1 MLHSENGAFR
11 EPAVN
16 RVLPSRIDEA
26 ELKERDEFLLPQQ
39 HDPVCVSHTVI
50 SIANKNDV
58 SILGINKNLI
68 TDQRDQQR
76 APLVHCAAVVA
87 SLASLPH
94 AHLARLHRRR
104 SLTKHRG

>member
-1 MLHSENGAFR
+1 MLHSGNGAFR

-26 ELKERDEFLLPQQ
+26 ELMERDEFLLPQQ
-39 HDPVCVSHTVI
+39 QHDPVCVSLI

-87 SLASLPH
+87 SLASLPRAH
-94 AHLARLHRRR
+94 AARRHRRR